1 MPEQDCDNR
10 SFWDHL
16 EELRRCLIVMILGWL
31 AGVLVCFP
39 FSEAVIRH
47 ISRPVGQLVFLSPAE
62 AFSVRITIAFFL
74 GALFALPVWLYQI
87 AAFLKDGLKK
97 TEQTILIR
105 GCLLIVVMSLLGVL
119 FADLVLVPVSVKFL
133 LGFSGPSLQPMISA
147 AHYTGFYAGIMAA
160 CCLVFNLPFVIIGLA
175 WSGLVPARWFAVY
188 RRHMYI
194 ACIIFGAVMT
204 PPDIVTQVMI
214 AFPLCALYELSLW
227 GAVLVSRRKKE

>member
-1 MPEQDCDNR
+1 MPEKGCDNR

-31 AGVLVCFP
+31 AGVLACFP
-39 FSEAVIRH
+39 FSEAVVRH

-97 TEQTILIR
+97 TEQAILIR
-105 GCLLIVVMSLLGVL
+105 GCLLVVMMSVLGGV

-227 GAVLVSRRKKE
+227 GAVLVSRKKKE